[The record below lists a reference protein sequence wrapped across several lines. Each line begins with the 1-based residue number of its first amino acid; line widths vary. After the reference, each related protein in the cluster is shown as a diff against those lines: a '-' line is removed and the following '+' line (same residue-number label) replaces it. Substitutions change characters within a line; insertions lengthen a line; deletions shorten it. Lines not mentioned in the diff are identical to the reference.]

1 MTPNY
6 SPASNGA
13 RDEISELIETLNTTE
28 QRLEELTGG
37 EVDAVSDSQG
47 HTFLL
52 RRAQEQSRH
61 AEAKKQAAI
70 LNALPAHIALLNQE
84 GVIVSVNEAW
94 RQFAT
99 ANRLQGPDYGL
110 GVNYLEVCDRA
121 RGAFSAEAREV
132 GVGIRAVL
140 DGTRKSYTIEY
151 PCHSPTEQRW
161 FLLTVTPLAEDRPS
175 GAVVMH
181 LNITERRCADDK
193 IKRLAAIV
201 DSSADAIISKSTDG
215 LISSWNPAAETLFGY
230 SAAEI
235 VGRPMKV
242 LIPPELSFEEVN
254 VLAGFAPG
262 ELVRNLESIRV
273 RKNGDRVDVSITIS
287 PIKNPEGDVVGVSKI
302 IRDITE
308 RKQREAEVRF
318 NAQRYRLL
326 VEATTAIVWDTP
338 ASGEFEVEQP
348 GWSAFTGQN
357 FKEYRGWGW
366 LKAIHPDDQRETA
379 KVWSAAIESR
389 STYEVEHRVRA
400 RDGTYRNMMVR
411 AVPILADDG
420 SIRQWIGIHTDIT
433 EQRRIEQELKEAKV
447 AAVVR
452 ENTQRYNFLADSVPL
467 IIWTARP
474 DGNLDYYN
482 KAWFEYTGLTLE
494 QTKDW
499 GWGAVVHPDDLKLC
513 VERWTRS
520 FTTGKPYEIEY
531 RFKRVNGDYRWF
543 LGRATARRGD
553 NGEIV
558 QWVGTGTDIDG
569 HKRAEAA
576 LRRTQTGLESKVA
589 DRTTELSKSN
599 AALREENAERKR
611 AETALQRQ
619 QDELRVLFD
628 MIPAMIWFKDTEN
641 RILRVN
647 KRVAESAGKSVEE
660 IEGKPSV
667 EIYPNDAARFY
678 ADDLEVM
685 QSGVP
690 KLEYVETLRNNTGDE
705 HWVQTDKVPVRDAEG
720 KVVGIVV
727 MAQDITE
734 RKRTEAALHSSEIQL
749 RQSAKMEAIGQL
761 AGGIAHDFNNLLTV
775 IIGRAQLLES
785 RKDMTAPILRSVN
798 LIHKTGLRAAVL
810 TRQLLQFSRQQ
821 VLQPQIIDLNILV
834 PEMQEM
840 LRSLISE
847 DIDLVIKLSKIGKIN
862 ADPGQVQQVVM
873 NLVVNARDAMP
884 KGGKITIET
893 SNIHLDEEY
902 CANNGD
908 STVGPYVMLA
918 VADTGCGMD
927 EKIRAR
933 IFDPFFTTKEQGKG
947 TGLGL
952 STVYGIVKQAG
963 GSIYVYSEVSH
974 GTVFKVYF
982 PEVAGKVHSGGSS
995 AVHSSIVGGGE
1006 TILLVEDEEGIR
1018 ELLSEILTSLGYTV
1032 LMAMDGEQAIRCSED
1047 HKGKIQLLLTDV
1059 VMPKLNGKEVALRLH
1074 PVRPEMKVLY
1084 MSGYTNHSIVSR
1096 GVLDAGI
1103 EFLEKPLSPT
1113 SVAAKVREVLDR
1125 Q

>member
-1 MTPNY
+1 MKPAA
-6 SPASNGA
+6 SPQSNGA
-13 RDEISELIETLNTTE
+13 RDEISELIETFE
-28 QRLEELTGG
+28 QRLMELTGG

-47 HTFLL
+47 RTYLL
-52 RRAQEQSRH
+52 RRAQEETRH
-61 AEAKKQAAI
+61 TEAKRQAAI
-70 LNALPAHIALLNQE
+70 LNALPAHIALLDQK
-84 GVIVSVNEAW
+84 GVIVSVNESW

-99 ANRLQGPDYGL
+99 ANVLQGPDYGL
-110 GVNYLEVCDRA
+110 GVNYLDVCERA
-121 RGAFSAEAREV
+121 HGDFSAEARAV
-132 GVGIRAVL
+132 GAGIRAVL
-140 DGTRKSYTIEY
+140 DGSKKSYSIEY
-151 PCHSPTEQRW
+151 PCHAPTEQRW
-161 FLLTVTPLAEDRPS
+161 FLLTVTPLAEDSPN

-181 LNITERRCADDK
+181 LNITERKHANDN

-201 DSSADAIISKSTDG
+201 DSSADAILSKSLDG
-215 LISSWNPAAETLFGY
+215 LITSWNPAAEKMFGY

-235 VGRPMKV
+235 IGQPLKM
-242 LIPPELSFEEVN
+242 LIPVELHYEEGEI
-254 VLAGFAPG
+254 LAGFAG
-262 ELVRNLESIRV
+262 RELVRHLETIRI

-287 PIKNPEGDVVGVSKI
+287 PIRSPNGNLVGVAKI

-308 RKQREAEVRF
+308 RKHREAEVRF
-318 NAQRYRLL
+318 NAQRYRSL

-366 LKAIHPDDQRETA
+366 LQVIHPDDQHETA
-379 KVWSAAIESR
+379 KVWNAAVESS
-389 STYEVEHRVRA
+389 STYEVEHRLLA
-400 RDGTYRNMMVR
+400 KDGTYHNMMVR

-433 EQRRIEQELKEAKV
+433 EQRRIEQELKEAKI

-452 ENTQRYNFLADSVPL
+452 ENTHRYNFLADSVPL

-482 KAWFEYTGLTLE
+482 RVWFDYTGFTLE

-499 GWGAVVHPDDLKLC
+499 GWGAVVHPDDLKMC
-513 VERWTRS
+513 VDRWTHS
-520 FTTGKPYEIEY
+520 FKTGEPYEIEY
-531 RFKRVNGDYRWF
+531 RFKRAIGDYRWF

-558 QWVGTGTDIDG
+558 QWVGTGTDIDDQ
-569 HKRAEAA
+569 KRAEAS

-589 DRTTELSKSN
+589 ERTAELSKSN
-599 AALREENAERKR
+599 TALREENAERKR

-647 KRVAESAGKSVEE
+647 KRVAESAGKSVAE
-660 IEGKPSV
+660 IEGRPSL
-667 EIYPNDAARFY
+667 EIYPEDAARFY

-685 QSGVP
+685 QSGAP
-690 KLEYVETLRNNTGDE
+690 KLEYIETLRNKAEDE
-705 HWVQTDKVPVRDAEG
+705 HWVQTDKVPVRDAG
-720 KVVGIVV
+720 GTVVGIIV

-734 RKRTEAALHSSEIQL
+734 RKRIEAALHSSELQL
-749 RQSAKMEAIGQL
+749 RQSQKMEAIGQL

-775 IIGRAQLLES
+775 IIGRAQLLEK
-785 RKDMTAPILRSVN
+785 RNDMSAPVLRSVN
-798 LIHKTGLRAAVL
+798 LIHKTGLRAAAL

-847 DIDLVIKLSKIGKIN
+847 DIDLVIKLSNIGKIN

-893 SNIHLDEEY
+893 SNIQLDAEY
-902 CANNGD
+902 CAKNID
-908 STVGPYVMLA
+908 STAGPCVMLA

-927 EKIRAR
+927 EKIRAK

-963 GSIYVYSEVSH
+963 GSIYVYSEVGH
-974 GTVFKVYF
+974 GTIFKVYF
-982 PEVAGKVHSGGSS
+982 PEVMGKVQSGQSG
-995 AVHSSIVGGGE
+995 ATLTPLAGGGE

-1032 LMAMDGEQAIRCSED
+1032 LTAMDGEQAIRCSEG

-1074 PVRPEMKVLY
+1074 PVRPDMKVLY
-1084 MSGYTNHSIVSR
+1084 MSGYTNHAIVSR

-1103 EFLEKPLSPT
+1103 EFLEKPLTSE
-1113 SVAAKVREVLDR
+1113 SVAAKVREVLD
-1125 Q
+1125 QP